1 MAVQQSEFLI
11 EPFSASRHRRDLFHC
26 ESPELPEFL
35 RTRARKEMK
44 VRASAC
50 FVLVPLADRERIAG
64 YYTLSAATVVLERLP
79 KEIAKKLP
87 RYPEL
92 PATLLGRLARD
103 SSFKGQGIG
112 NLLMVD
118 ALKRAYDNSSVI
130 GSVAVL
136 TDPKDERAETF
147 YSEFGFK
154 PLDGQRMFLPMK
166 VIPKWLGL
174 AELEP

>member
-1 MAVQQSEFLI
+1 MAVQQPEFLI
-11 EPFSASRHRRDLFHC
+11 EPFSASRHRRDQFRC
-26 ESPELPEFL
+26 ESPELTEFL

-44 VRASAC
+44 ARASAC
-50 FVLVPLADRERIAG
+50 FVLVPHTNRGQVAG
-64 YYTLSAATVVLERLP
+64 YYTLSATSVVLEDLP
-79 KEIAKKLP
+79 GELTRKLP
-87 RYPEL
+87 RYPDL

-103 SSFKGQGIG
+103 LSFKGQGTG

-118 ALKRAYDNSSVI
+118 ALKRAYDTSSVI
-130 GSVAVL
+130 GSVAGL
-136 TDPKDERAETF
+136 TDPKDQRAEKF

-174 AELEP
+174 TNK